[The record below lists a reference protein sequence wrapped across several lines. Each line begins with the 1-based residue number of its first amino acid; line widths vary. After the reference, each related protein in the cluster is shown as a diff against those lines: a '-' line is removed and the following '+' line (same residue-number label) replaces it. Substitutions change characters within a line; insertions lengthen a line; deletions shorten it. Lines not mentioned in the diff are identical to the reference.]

1 MKACQF
7 STMEEKLK
15 LTTNKTDLVDQK
27 VTKVIDSNQLNKIHF
42 YEEEINMSL
51 GSTKKMLIKQ

>member
-1 MKACQF
+1 
-7 STMEEKLK
+7 MEEKLK